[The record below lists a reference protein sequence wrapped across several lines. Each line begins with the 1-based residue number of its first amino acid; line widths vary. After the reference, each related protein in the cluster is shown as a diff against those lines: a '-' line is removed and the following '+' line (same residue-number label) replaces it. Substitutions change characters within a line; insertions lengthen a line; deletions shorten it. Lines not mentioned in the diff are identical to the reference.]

1 MEGPDG
7 EAANKARNCFLT
19 VATPFASLSI
29 VRLWVCA
36 PPSLHEVHR
45 YRGVEPVGGCGSG
58 APIVCTDPIAT
69 VFWAGLVYVA
79 PSICPLR
86 PAGFVE
92 AVSVAPGKPGFLA

>member
-7 EAANKARNCFLT
+7 EAANKARNCFLN
-19 VATPFASLSI
+19 VATTFASLSI

-45 YRGVEPVGGCGSG
+45 YRDVEPVGGCGSG
-58 APIVCTDPIAT
+58 APIVCTDPITT
-69 VFWAGLVYVA
+69 VFGAGLVYVT
-79 PSICPLR
+79 PSICTLS

-92 AVSVAPGKPGFLA
+92 AMSVAPGNPGLLA